1 MALVKKTADF
11 DFRDENDLRKYIPYS
26 YHVTPTV
33 ISTPNGCLFT
43 IFKLAGRTYE
53 CASEE
58 DKWNW
63 YRDLNHVVKS
73 IGTPHMELWTHMHH
87 RPVTDYPASLFP
99 STFARDLDA
108 AYRKKVSDAS
118 MMVNDLYLTLVYN
131 PIADVTQRVLA
142 KMEKVSAAALLE
154 QQKDGIQALEEACD
168 IIQSVMRAYRP
179 ERLGMYYRDANGVVV
194 SANEAE
200 DLEPDEDA
208 EDDLLADAP
217 IVETKAE
224 PRKSGGLHTYS
235 KALEFLGFLLNGEFQ
250 PVPVCRDRIN
260 TYLATNRTVFSMF
273 GDIVQVRSDDRVFYA
288 AGVEIT
294 DYDER
299 TYPGQLNGLMRQPF
313 EFVLSQSFTCISPA
327 AARTVL
333 TRQQASLLET
343 GDAAISQ
350 IAEITV
356 ATDDITSRR
365 YIMGYHHCTVHV
377 FGETQKDVQKY
388 SRAVRAELTQS
399 SVMAASVGIAA
410 KAAWYGKMPANGK
423 YRPRPVLINSG
434 NFVCFSPFHNYMSGK
449 PAGNPWGQAVTM
461 FVTPEAKTPLFFNW
475 HSSPLD
481 ENAVGKRPAGH
492 GMMLGKTGSGKTT
505 LLAAILAMITKY
517 RPRMFIYDKDQGLFP
532 LVKALGGEYTIL
544 QEGVPSGWQPLQME
558 PTNRNIAFVK
568 RLVRMLAEVSNNGPL
583 HPLDAMLLS
592 DAVDNVMGAASLIPL
607 HDRTMSALYDMIPA
621 AKITE
626 EEEGR
631 VPVKMLIQ
639 EWTRL
644 GEHGWLFDNP
654 SDSIDL
660 TTRDIHAYDLTEFI
674 VGPDQE
680 PPKTRAPMLLYLLF
694 RVRESI
700 DGSRHVVQ
708 VFDEF
713 AQYLDDPT
721 LALEIKRG
729 LKTDRKKD
737 AIYLFATQEPNDA
750 LESSIGKTIIQA
762 VVTLVLLYNPE
773 ALPSDYINGLKLT
786 EAEYQRMLEI
796 PENSRQFLVKQ
807 GGQSAL
813 AHFDLSG
820 MDDAISILS
829 GTPDNSALLRQ
840 IIAQVGEDPDVWL
853 PLYYDAVKKGKR
865 A

>member
-1 MALVKKTADF
+1 
-11 DFRDENDLRKYIPYS
+11 
-26 YHVTPTV
+26 
-33 ISTPNGCLFT
+33 
-43 IFKLAGRTYE
+43 
-53 CASEE
+53 
-58 DKWNW
+58 
-63 YRDLNHVVKS
+63 
-73 IGTPHMELWTHMHH
+73 
-87 RPVTDYPASLFP
+87 
-99 STFARDLDA
+99 
-108 AYRKKVSDAS
+108 
-118 MMVNDLYLTLVYN
+118 
-131 PIADVTQRVLA
+131 
-142 KMEKVSAAALLE
+142 
-154 QQKDGIQALEEACD
+154 
-168 IIQSVMRAYRP
+168 
-179 ERLGMYYRDANGVVV
+179 
-194 SANEAE
+194 
-200 DLEPDEDA
+200 
-208 EDDLLADAP
+208 
-217 IVETKAE
+217 
-224 PRKSGGLHTYS
+224 
-235 KALEFLGFLLNGEFQ
+235 
-250 PVPVCRDRIN
+250 
-260 TYLATNRTVFSMF
+260 
-273 GDIVQVRSDDRVFYA
+273 
-288 AGVEIT
+288 
-294 DYDER
+294 
-299 TYPGQLNGLMRQPF
+299 
-313 EFVLSQSFTCISPA
+313 
-327 AARTVL
+327 
-333 TRQQASLLET
+333 
-343 GDAAISQ
+343 
-350 IAEITV
+350 
-356 ATDDITSRR
+356 
-365 YIMGYHHCTVHV
+365 
-377 FGETQKDVQKY
+377 
-388 SRAVRAELTQS
+388 
-399 SVMAASVGIAA
+399 
-410 KAAWYGKMPANGK
+410 
-423 YRPRPVLINSG
+423 
-434 NFVCFSPFHNYMSGK
+434 
-449 PAGNPWGQAVTM
+449 
-461 FVTPEAKTPLFFNW
+461 
-475 HSSPLD
+475 
-481 ENAVGKRPAGH
+481 
-492 GMMLGKTGSGKTT
+492 MMLGKTGSGKTT
-505 LLAAILAMITKY
+505 LLAACLAMITKY
-517 RPRMFIYDKDQGLFP
+517 RPRMWIYDKDQGLFP

-592 DAVDNVMGAASLIPL
+592 SAIDNVMGASSLIPR

-626 EEEGR
+626 DEEGR

-660 TTRDIHAYDLTEFI
+660 NTRDIHAYDLTEFI

-786 EAEYQRMLEI
+786 EAEYQRMLDI

-829 GTPDNSALLRQ
+829 GTPDNSELLRK
-840 IIAQVGEDPDVWL
+840 IIENVGEDPDVWL
-853 PLYYDAVKKGKR
+853 PLYYDAVKRGKLS
-865 A
+865 